1 MIFSTTE
8 AKHGAWLGRAAA
20 GFLTL
25 LLALPIAAQEQSNKQ
40 SQGRV
45 KNADSGSTS
54 PKCEGLPAQGR
65 LTKVL
70 RDVVAPKDKDAN
82 GGLGNHMWAVVINRA
97 GVVCAVSRSGEKPGD
112 QWPGSRGIAAA
123 KAFTAN
129 GFSLPGFAL
138 STANVFWP
146 SQPQNSLY
154 ALEAGNPVEPDLI
167 YRGQAANWGTVNDP
181 LVGERAGGTIV
192 FAGGLALYNPDGEL
206 VGAVGLS
213 GDQSCTDHV
222 IAWKLRHRLNLDNVP
237 KGVTKAGNDNIVYDI
252 HYDPSTGGMSST
264 SGYGHPTC
272 SPGATRIAQ
281 KFDETHPTGPEE

>member
-1 MIFSTTE
+1 MMFPRTAVKRASWHGKATT
-8 AKHGAWLGRAAA
+8 
-20 GFLTL
+20 GFLSL
-25 LLALPIAAQEQSNKQ
+25 LLALPVAAQQQPDNQ
-40 SQGRV
+40 SQTGV
-45 KNADSGSTS
+45 KDAGAGSTS
-54 PKCEGLPAQGR
+54 SKCEGLPEHGR

-70 RDVVAPKDKDAN
+70 RDVVEPKDKDAN
-82 GGLGNHMWAVVINRA
+82 GGLGNHMWAVVVNRA
-97 GVVCAVSRSGEKPGD
+97 GVVCTVSRSGEKLGD

-167 YRGQAANWGTVNDP
+167 YRGQATNWGTVNDP

-206 VGAVGLS
+206 VDAVGLS

-237 KGVTKAGNDNIVYDI
+237 KGVTKAGNDNIIYDI
-252 HYDPSTGGMSST
+252 HHDPSIGGMSST

-281 KFDETHPTGPEE
+281 NFDETHPTGPKE